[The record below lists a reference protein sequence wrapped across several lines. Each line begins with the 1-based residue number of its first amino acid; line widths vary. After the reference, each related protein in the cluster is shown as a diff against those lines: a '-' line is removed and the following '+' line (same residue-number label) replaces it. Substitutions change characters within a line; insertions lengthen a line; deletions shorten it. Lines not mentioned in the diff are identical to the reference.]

1 LGSDMTEIVAVRKH
15 SPITYKSMVPT
26 FATIIV
32 GAFILYLTFVEPS
45 ELKTY
50 AALLTNGFMLL
61 LLITFFGRFEETAV
75 SSKEVALIGIL
86 GAIIAASRIPFA
98 AIPNVQP
105 CTFLIMAVGL
115 VFGPLAGFMVGGT
128 TAIVS
133 NLFLGMG
140 PWTIWQMA
148 GWGMV
153 GFVSGLIGKRSKDMS
168 IVKMAILCF
177 ALGWMY
183 NELLDFSSWVWLYNM
198 DPAKFLAIFGAGLPF
213 GLLHAGGNVVF
224 TAAIGKPVMRA
235 FRRFQ
240 SRFQVTY
247 VDKVVQVPVGLTEE
261 V

>member
-1 LGSDMTEIVAVRKH
+1 MEAGTMETVSVRPH
-15 SPITYKSMVPT
+15 SPITYKSVVPT
-26 FATIIV
+26 LATIIV
-32 GAFILYLTFVEPS
+32 GAFILYLTFVNPS
-45 ELKTY
+45 DLRTY
-50 AALLTNGFMLL
+50 AALLTNAFMLL
-61 LLITFFGRFEETAV
+61 LLVTFFGRFEETSV

-98 AIPNVQP
+98 ALPNVQP

-153 GFVSGLIGKRSKDMS
+153 GFLSGMIGRRSKDMS
-168 IVKMAILCF
+168 VAKMALLCF
-177 ALGWMY
+177 GLGWLY
-183 NELLDFSSWVWLYNM
+183 NEILDFSSWVWLYNM
-198 DPAKFLAIFGAGLPF
+198 NIANFVAVFAMGLPF
-213 GLLHAGGNVVF
+213 GILHAGGNVVF
-224 TAAIGKPVMRA
+224 TVALAKPVMRA

-247 VDKVVQVPVGLTEE
+247 VDNVPARLPDE

>member
-1 LGSDMTEIVAVRKH
+1 MEEGTMETVNLRPH
-15 SPITYKSMVPT
+15 SPVTYKSMVPT
-26 FATIIV
+26 AFTILV
-32 GAFILYLTFVEPS
+32 GAFILYLTFVDS
-45 ELKTY
+45 SNLRTY
-50 AALLTNGFMLL
+50 AALLTNAFMLL
-61 LLITFFGRFEETAV
+61 LLVTFFGRFEETSV

-98 AIPNVQP
+98 AIPSVQP

-128 TAIVS
+128 TAVVS
-133 NLFLGMG
+133 NLFLGQG

-153 GFVSGLIGKRSKDMS
+153 GFISGLIGKRSKDMS
-168 IVKMAILCF
+168 IAKMAILCF

-198 DPAKFLAIFGAGLPF
+198 NAANFVAVFGMGLPF
-213 GLLHAGGNVVF
+213 GIMHAGGNVVF
-224 TAAIGKPVMRA
+224 TVALGKPVMHA

-247 VDKVVQVPVGLTEE
+247 VDKVVSVPVPLIEE

>member
-1 LGSDMTEIVAVRKH
+1 MDTVSVRTH
-15 SPITYKSMVPT
+15 SRVTYKSLVPT

-32 GAFILYLTFVEPS
+32 GAFILYLTFVNSS

-50 AALLTNGFMLL
+50 AALLTNAFMLL

-128 TAIVS
+128 TAIIS

-148 GWGMV
+148 GWGLV
-153 GFVSGLIGKRSKDMS
+153 GFVSGLIGKKKKEMS
-168 IVKMAILCF
+168 VAKMAILCF

-183 NELLDFSSWVWLYNM
+183 NEVLDFSSWVWLYNL
-198 DPAKFLAIFGAGLPF
+198 DPEKFLFIFGAGLPF

-224 TAAIGKPVMRA
+224 TYAIGKPVLRA

-247 VDKVVQVPVGLTEE
+247 VDKVRSPAIIPDE

>member
-1 LGSDMTEIVAVRKH
+1 MEPGMMETVTVRPH
-15 SPITYKSMVPT
+15 SPLTHKSLVPM
-26 FATIIV
+26 ALTILV
-32 GAFILYLTFVEPS
+32 GAFTLYLTFVNQS
-45 ELKTY
+45 ELRTY
-50 AALLTNGFMLL
+50 AALLTNAFMLL
-61 LLITFFGRFEETAV
+61 LLITFFGRFEETSV

-98 AIPNVQP
+98 SIPNVQP

-133 NLFLGMG
+133 NMFLGMG
-140 PWTIWQMA
+140 AWTIWQMA

-153 GFVSGLIGKRSKDMS
+153 GFISGLIGKRSKDMS
-168 IVKMAILCF
+168 VMKMAILCF

-183 NELLDFSSWVWLYNM
+183 NEILDFSSWVWLYNM
-198 DPAKFLAIFGAGLPF
+198 NVANFVAVFAMGLPF
-213 GLLHAGGNVVF
+213 GILHAGGNVVF
-224 TAAIGKPVMRA
+224 TVALGKPVMRA

-247 VDKVVQVPVGLTEE
+247 VDKAPVRIPEE